1 MAMPVRSKAGWGEL
15 NGGMM
20 VGLLSCEEIENLLQ
34 RQCVGRIGCSIDE
47 RPYIVPM
54 RYVYDGAAVYA
65 VSGPGLKIDAMRAH
79 PLVCFE
85 VDEIDSSGTWRSV
98 IASGV
103 FSEITDDD
111 ERRSCLRNLG
121 VGWAGSEGS
130 DSPPDSPPPTG
141 IIVFSI
147 RLLEKSGRFGR
158 EVMVEPALAPAGA
171 HKASPKL
178 GPGDRFSRERPSP
191 STTGYD
197 HLQLLRLG

>member
-1 MAMPVRSKAGWGEL
+1 
-15 NGGMM
+15 MM
-20 VGLLSCEEIENLLQ
+20 VGLLSCEEIETLLQ

-65 VSGPGLKIDAMRAH
+65 VSGPGLKIDAMRAQ

-85 VDEIDSSGTWRSV
+85 VDEIDSTGTWRSV

-111 ERRSCLRNLG
+111 ARRSCLSHLG
-121 VGWAGSEGS
+121 VTWAGSEGS
-130 DSPPDSPPPTG
+130 DSPPPTS

-158 EVMVEPALAPAGA
+158 EVMEDPAQAPAGA
-171 HKASPKL
+171 YTASPKL
-178 GPGDRFSRERPSP
+178 SPSDRFVRVRHSAPAAD
-191 STTGYD
+191 YD